1 MFGLLRLTRTF
12 LLLCTVIALASAAAC
27 FVGAGR
33 LLVDAGA
40 LGPAEPADAIFV
52 LAGADADRW
61 LEGYELWREQCAPL
75 IVLSPGLRDS
85 AGMELARRGVRVPS
99 GADVARDVLVG
110 QLGMPAGAVEVLAG
124 QLDNTAAEAAG
135 IRALASARGWRRV
148 LVVTSLAHTRRTRF
162 AMERALGAD
171 GVAVQVRASRY
182 DNFRPSR
189 WWMDRGSIRWILSE
203 LPKLAA
209 YRLGLGE

>member
-1 MFGLLRLTRTF
+1 MFGLLRLTRKF
-12 LLLCTVIALASAAAC
+12 LLLCVIVALAGAAAC

-33 LLVDAGA
+33 LLVDPGA
-40 LGPAEPADAIFV
+40 LAPAAPADAIFV
-52 LAGADADRW
+52 LSGADADRW
-61 LEGYELWREQCAPL
+61 LEGYDLWREQRASL

-85 AGMELARRGVRVPS
+85 AGMVLARRGVRVPT
-99 GADVARDVLVG
+99 GADVARDVLVE
-110 QLGMPAGAVEVLAG
+110 QLGMPADAVEVIAG
-124 QLDNTAAEAAG
+124 QLDNTAAEAAA

-162 AMERALGAD
+162 AMERALGPD
-171 GVAVQVRASRY
+171 DVAVQVRASRY